1 MPDLN
6 TPRREFV
13 AYLHRQLV
21 GPAEGSDEVLIEPP
35 TKRYSMGILFPQ
47 GTECAGANREE
58 EVDEQ
63 PSSGGDDGS
72 ESPISLAFQRLPAS
86 MGVSFFM
93 TGTPSVRCEVWA
105 GRYEEQAQEE
115 ERSESDVS
123 KRRAPRHLW
132 RRVPIAEQSTPE
144 SAVINKESGNHT
156 ARPVLGG
163 KASVDVQWR
172 SYPRGHLVTVTLLN
186 TQHGGERPDP
196 AQCLCQV
203 GFRCQPADG
212 LIGTYPH
219 HTRLSLDE
227 EDEDLALAY
236 RLKLPYAVGHGCAAV
251 WDEQG
256 GNRPPHWITAEV
268 MPTQE
273 VKPITTVLPPSAG
286 GAAADGKV
294 LTLQYLAD
302 ESVSGGDLGIRLSSF
317 LDGYAAW
324 IEDARHVNV
333 PAEYG
338 QARERVLERLDEAL
352 TRMRRGVRSLC
363 DESRPDILRA
373 FRWAQFAMLQQ
384 MIHSGPGYSG
394 TLRPLGEGRTA
405 VPDYAGPA
413 NAGYAWRPFQLAF
426 QLLAINGLVDQTPE
440 DKLERELVDLIWFP
454 TGGGKTEAYLALAAF
469 EIIHRRLR
477 NGPRGAGTAVI
488 KRYTLRLLTTQ
499 QFERAAALITA
510 LELMRKKRE
519 DRLGTAPIR
528 LGLWV
533 GGDTS
538 PNKYGSGDPAR
549 PGAKE
554 LLDALLQDDEPRN
567 PFQLQKC
574 PWCGTRLV
582 PERRSPDPTHYGVE
596 ATPGSFRFYCPDSAC
611 LCHETIPV
619 SVVDE
624 DLYDHPPS
632 LVIGTIDKFAR
643 MAWDPASRSFFAG
656 RNEGVDPPSL
666 IIQDELHLIAGPL
679 GTIAGVYESAVD
691 TVIRTLGKAAKVIA
705 ATATIRRAG
714 EQVERLYARPV
725 RVFPPR
731 RHGRRRFV
739 FLPGGSPLAR
749 PPLCGRDGAGPYP
762 DVLLGHDLRRL
773 GPGPV
778 CARFQRSRAR
788 RILDAGHLSQQPT
801 RTRQNHDA
809 GTRRYRRAHPGAG
822 RRRRPPTADPERR
835 GAVGQCE
842 GARYPPR
849 PRKAQNRGRERGRRR
864 HPPLH
869 QHDLGG
875 GRCVTA
881 GIDADVR
888 AAQKHLGVHSG
899 FQPHRPGCQ
908 AAAGRSRGA
917 VRPDQTARPF
927 AL

>member
-691 TVIRTLGKAAKVIA
+691 TVIRTLGKAA
-705 ATATIRRAG
+705 
-714 EQVERLYARPV
+714 
-725 RVFPPR
+725 
-731 RHGRRRFV
+731 
-739 FLPGGSPLAR
+739 
-749 PPLCGRDGAGPYP
+749 
-762 DVLLGHDLRRL
+762 
-773 GPGPV
+773 
-778 CARFQRSRAR
+778 
-788 RILDAGHLSQQPT
+788 
-801 RTRQNHDA
+801 
-809 GTRRYRRAHPGAG
+809 
-822 RRRRPPTADPERR
+822 
-835 GAVGQCE
+835 
-842 GARYPPR
+842 
-849 PRKAQNRGRERGRRR
+849 
-864 HPPLH
+864 
-869 QHDLGG
+869 
-875 GRCVTA
+875 
-881 GIDADVR
+881 
-888 AAQKHLGVHSG
+888 
-899 FQPHRPGCQ
+899 
-908 AAAGRSRGA
+908 
-917 VRPDQTARPF
+917 
-927 AL
+927 